1 MKTLKKIFSIFI
13 IASIVICSYFKVNAT
28 SLPQDVIAN
37 TPSNKI
43 VSLSSQTINTKTEFY
58 LVLNLSNITYT
69 KFKVDITNNNSL
81 SIDDVTENVSNLSTN
96 NVATSFVVDKNQV
109 TLEKLGVVYTSPE
122 KETVVN
128 FSVKI
133 TNLDETKEEIQA
145 DISEVELNIS
155 GLQDTLKSLNEI
167 LNGIEDTE
175 SDLYVST
182 QSSIKE
188 ATDAITAKEQE
199 KANLQEKLNNF
210 SEGTSEE
217 ASINVI
223 EEKQEENLPSAGDK
237 ENSSEMNDKENF
249 PNMDDMENP
258 WGDKDSMMSKEKE
271 KEMNASMKKMMEQM
285 SGLELDLQNANDRIT
300 SLTQG
305 ETYKGSQNN
314 YLKTLSITGVEFKNE
329 FKKTTADYFARLD
342 DDDLEKVTVNAVAED
357 SSAIVTIYGNTNLKD
372 GKNKIIINVTADN
385 GDVRT
390 YRIYLTK

>member
-1 MKTLKKIFSIFI
+1 MKSVKKILGIFI
-13 IASIVICSYFKVNAT
+13 MTIIMSCSYFYVDAT
-28 SLPQDVIAN
+28 SLPQEVIVN
-37 TPSNKI
+37 TPSNSI
-43 VSLSSQTINTKTEFY
+43 VSLSSQTVNTKTEFY
-58 LVLNLSNITYT
+58 LVLNLANITYT

-81 SIDDVTENVSNLSTN
+81 PVEDVTETVTELSTN
-96 NVATSFVVDKNQV
+96 NVATSFVVDKNLIN
-109 TLEKLGVVYTSPE
+109 LEKLGVVYTSP
-122 KETVVN
+122 KEENVIN

-133 TNLDETKEEIQA
+133 TNLDETKEEIES
-145 DISEVELNIS
+145 DISEVELTIS

-167 LNGIEDTE
+167 LGGIEDTE
-175 SDLYVST
+175 SDLYTST

-199 KANLQEKLNNF
+199 KANLQEKLDNF
-210 SEGTSEE
+210 SEG
-217 ASINVI
+217 I
-223 EEKQEENLPSAGDK
+223 QEETSIKVIDESMTNTEDK
-237 ENSSEMNDKENF
+237 ENMSNMEDK
-249 PNMDDMENP
+249 ENP
-258 WGDKDSMMSKEKE
+258 WGDKDSMLSKDKE

-285 SGLELDLQNANDRIT
+285 SGLEMDLQNANNKIT

-314 YLKTLSITGVEFKNE
+314 YLESLSITGVDFKNE

-390 YRIYLTK
+390 YRIYITK

>member
-13 IASIVICSYFKVNAT
+13 ISSIVICSYFKVNAT

-37 TPSNKI
+37 TPSSKI
-43 VSLSSQTINTKTEFY
+43 VYLSSQTVNTKTEFY

-128 FSVKI
+128 LSVKI

-155 GLQDTLKSLNEI
+155 GLEDTLKSLNEI

-175 SDLYVST
+175 SDLYAST

-223 EEKQEENLPSAGDK
+223 EEKQEENLPSVG
-237 ENSSEMNDKENF
+237 DKENF